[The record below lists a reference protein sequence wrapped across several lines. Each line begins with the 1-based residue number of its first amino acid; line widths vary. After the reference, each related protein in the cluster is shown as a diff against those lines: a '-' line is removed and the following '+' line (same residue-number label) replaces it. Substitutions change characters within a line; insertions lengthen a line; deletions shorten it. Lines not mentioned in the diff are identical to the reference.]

1 MSRVQR
7 AILFFNKP
15 LEADRQLRPA
25 ADVISRR
32 EALTTRSRADRLS
45 TLLGP
50 IFHFPIAAE
59 APAEVDGYAGRHRGR
74 STCPVH
80 RLLFDSGVCTDDPC
94 PTRKRNG
101 PERARSPK
109 DSRRFTYISEERSTR
124 TGGHLWT
131 EKVVETKDGLFRR
144 LIAEDGK
151 PLASGQAKAEEQH
164 LAYLVAHPE
173 AFRRLNQNR
182 KDDQERAGDLLRMLP
197 TAFLF
202 EDGDIEN
209 GCERIAFR
217 PDPHFQPAT
226 FEQRVLHAMAGT
238 VLMTATRNAYAEST
252 LKLSTRSISRSV
264 CSVR

>member
-1 MSRVQR
+1 MLAVQLALCIVCSSTRVCAQR
-7 AILFFNKP
+7 TLV
-15 LEADRQLRPA
+15 QL
-25 ADVISRR
+25 VN
-32 EALTTRSRADRLS
+32 EM
-45 TLLGP
+45 GQ
-50 IFHFPIAAE
+50 
-59 APAEVDGYAGRHRGR
+59 
-74 STCPVH
+74 
-80 RLLFDSGVCTDDPC
+80 
-94 PTRKRNG
+94 N
-101 PERARSPK
+101 ERAALR
-109 DSRRFTYISEERSTR
+109 DSRRFTYISEERSAR

-173 AFRRLNQNR
+173 AFRRLNQDR

-238 VLMTATRNAYAEST
+238 VLMSSNEKRLCGIDAQVEHEVDFAFGLLGKVNRGGKFSITRGEVSPGSWKTNR
-252 LKLSTRSISRSV
+252 LDVHIDGRLLLMKSISHDEVMVHSDFKQIPDGLSLAEANALSRP
-264 CSVR
+264 